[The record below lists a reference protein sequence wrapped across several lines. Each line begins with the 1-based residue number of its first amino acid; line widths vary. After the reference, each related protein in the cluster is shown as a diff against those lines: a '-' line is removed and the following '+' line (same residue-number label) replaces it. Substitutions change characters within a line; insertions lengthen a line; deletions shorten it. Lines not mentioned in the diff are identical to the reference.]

1 MSAAAPDA
9 AGCVLYVMGV
19 SGSGKSTVAAAVCD
33 ALSAQ
38 GRAAKM
44 LDADDLHPPA
54 NVAKMRRGEGLNDE
68 DRWPWL
74 RAVAAAACSTAG
86 DGVAVVA
93 CSALRRAYR
102 DALRAGSGGRRARFV
117 HLAIPETTARSR
129 SAARTGHFAGPTL
142 AASQFAALEPPATDE
157 ADAASVDA
165 TRALSEVVRNVL
177 AAADLF

>member
-54 NVAKMRRGEGLNDE
+54 NVAKMRRGEVG
-68 DRWPWL
+68 
-74 RAVAAAACSTAG
+74 TAG
-86 DGVAVVA
+86 D
-93 CSALRRAYR
+93 
-102 DALRAGSGGRRARFV
+102 GSGGRRARFV